1 MFTSPYAD
9 VEIPETTLY
18 EYLFGGLSIDDLDRV
33 ALVDGASGEETSYG
47 KLVGQIDATAGWL
60 AEQGVGP
67 DTMLGL
73 FCPNIPAF
81 AVVFHGTLR
90 AGAAITTVNALYTAE
105 EVGRQLADSG
115 ATWLF
120 TISPFLKRAE
130 AAAQAAGIPA
140 GRIVVLDGGDP
151 AVAAGHPSLTDVLQA
166 GLPAPRLS
174 VDPHAAAVVPY
185 SSGTSGTPK
194 GVMLS
199 QYNLVANVAQ
209 ARAFFRVTPD
219 DVVLAVLPF
228 FHIYGLTV
236 LLNLALGERAR
247 LVTMPKFDL
256 AEFLRI
262 TQDHRCTY
270 LFIAPPIAVALAK
283 HPLVDRYDL
292 SSVRVVLSGAAP
304 LDGGLG
310 HAVASRLGCTV
321 LQGYGMTELSPVS
334 HAIPRDDSGNI
345 PLDSV
350 GYTVPNTQCKLL
362 DIATDEE
369 IEVPAEGASA
379 PGQLLVR
386 GPQVMLGYLNRP
398 DATAA
403 MIDPDGFL
411 RTGDIAT
418 VTADG
423 VVTIVDRLKELI
435 KYKGYQIAPAELEA
449 LLLTHPR
456 IADAAVIG
464 VRTDDREEVPK
475 AFVVRQGAAEL
486 GDDDVMEFV
495 AARVAPFK
503 RIRSVEFV
511 EVIPKSA
518 SGKIL
523 RRELRART
531 AAAPK
536 AEWTV

>member
-9 VEIPETTLY
+9 VEIPEVTIY
-18 EYLFGGLSIDDLDRV
+18 EYLFGGLSGEDLDRI
-33 ALVDGASGEETSYG
+33 ALVDGMTGAEMTYRE
-47 KLVGQIDATAGWL
+47 LVSRIDATAGWL
-60 AEQGVGP
+60 SEHGAGP
-67 DTMLGL
+67 GTTAGL
-73 FCPNIPAF
+73 FCPNVPAF
-81 AVVFHGTLR
+81 AVVFHGILR
-90 AGAAITTVNALYTAE
+90 AGAAVTTVNALYTADE
-105 EVGRQLADSG
+105 AGAQLRDAG
-115 ATWLF
+115 ASWLF
-120 TISPFLKRAE
+120 TFSPFLERAE
-130 AAAQAAGIPA
+130 AAALAAGIPA
-140 GRIVVLDGGDP
+140 ERLVLIDAGE
-151 AVAAGHPSLTDVLQA
+151 AALAAGHPSLAEIIEA
-166 GLPAPRLS
+166 GLPAPTLS

-194 GVMLS
+194 GVLLS

-209 ARAFFRVTPD
+209 SSAFFRVTPD
-219 DVVLAVLPF
+219 DVLLAVLPF

-283 HPLVDRYDL
+283 HPLVDQYDL
-292 SSVRVVLSGAAP
+292 SSVRAVLSGAAP
-304 LDGGLG
+304 LDGELG
-310 HAVASRLGCTV
+310 HAVANRLGCAM

-334 HAIPRDDSGNI
+334 HAIPRDGAESV

-350 GYTVPNTQCKLL
+350 GYTVPNTECKLL
-362 DIATDEE
+362 DPATDEE
-369 IEVPAEGASA
+369 IAIPPAGQSA

-403 MIDPDGFL
+403 TIDPDGFL

-449 LLLTHPR
+449 LLLTHPL

-464 VRTDDREEVPK
+464 VHTDDGEEAPK
-475 AFVVRQGAAEL
+475 AFVVRQAGAEL
-486 GDDDVMEFV
+486 KEGDVTEFV
-495 AARVAPFK
+495 AERVAPFK
-503 RIRSVEFV
+503 RVRSVEFV
-511 EVIPKSA
+511 DVIPKSA

-523 RRELRART
+523 RRELRA
-531 AAAPK
+531 K
-536 AEWTV
+536 A

>member
-9 VEIPETTLY
+9 VEIPEVTIY
-18 EYLFGGLSIDDLDRV
+18 EYLFGGLGAEDLDRI
-33 ALVDGASGEETSYG
+33 ALVDGTTGAEMTYRQ
-47 KLVGQIDATAGWL
+47 LVGRIDAAAGWL
-60 AEQGVGP
+60 AGHDAGP
-67 DTMLGL
+67 GTTVGL
-73 FCPNIPAF
+73 FCPNVPAF
-81 AVVFHGTLR
+81 AVVFHGVLR
-90 AGAAITTVNALYTAE
+90 AGASVTTVNALYTAD
-105 EVGRQLADSG
+105 EVGSQLSDAG
-115 ATWLF
+115 ASWLF
-120 TISPFLKRAE
+120 TVSNFLERAE
-130 AAAQAAGIPA
+130 AAALVAGIPA
-140 GRIVVLDGGDP
+140 ERLVVLDGGEL
-151 AVAAGHPSLTDVLQA
+151 AAAAGHPSLAHVLEA
-166 GLPAPRLS
+166 GLPAPTLS

-185 SSGTSGTPK
+185 SSGTSGAPK
-194 GVMLS
+194 GVLLS

-209 ARAFFRVTPD
+209 SSAFFRVTPD
-219 DVVLAVLPF
+219 DVLLAVLPF

-283 HPLVDRYDL
+283 HPLVDQYDL
-292 SSVRVVLSGAAP
+292 SSVLAVLSGAAP
-304 LDGGLG
+304 LDGELG
-310 HAVASRLGCTV
+310 HAVANRLGCTM

-334 HAIPRDDSGNI
+334 HAIPRDGAERV

-350 GYTVPNTQCKLL
+350 GYTVPNTECKLL
-362 DIATDEE
+362 DPATDEE
-369 IEVPAEGASA
+369 IDVPAEGPSA

-403 MIDPDGFL
+403 TIDPDGFL

-464 VRTDDREEVPK
+464 IHADDGEEVPK
-475 AFVVRQGAAEL
+475 AFVVRQAGAEL
-486 GDDDVMEFV
+486 GDGDVMEFV
-495 AARVAPFK
+495 AGRVAPFK
-503 RIRSVEFV
+503 RVRSVEFV
-511 EVIPKSA
+511 DVIPKSA

-523 RRELRART
+523 RRELRARG
-531 AAAPK
+531 
-536 AEWTV
+536 